1 MKNAIIYFSL
11 ISLFFFFSCGG
22 PSQNKNVPE
31 DKTAPEKKVEKT
43 KTENA
48 SLSTQEGMTSKL
60 LELGIKIPEFY
71 VFNEVTNKDGEYSI
85 SYKFNPETG
94 SIGLAQTVIDAILY
108 QMKTQIGWKEKSS
121 PATDYKTHTLSVP
134 MDLVGSATKNLV
146 ISYYLGGNN
155 TLGDDPKSFF
165 LTFKYFELN

>member
-1 MKNAIIYFSL
+1 MKNAIICSLL

-31 DKTAPEKKVEKT
+31 DKTSPEKKVEKT

-60 LELGIKIPEFY
+60 LKIGIKVPEFY

-94 SIGLAQTVIDAILY
+94 NVVLAQTLIDAILY
-108 QMKTQIGWKEKSS
+108 QMKNQIGWKEKSS
-121 PATDYKTHTLSVP
+121 PATDYKTHTLSIP
-134 MDLVGSATKNLV
+134 IDLVGSATKNLV
-146 ISYYLGGNN
+146 ISYYLGGNS

-165 LTFKYFELN
+165 LSFKYFELN

>member
-1 MKNAIIYFSL
+1 MKIAIIYFSL
-11 ISLFFFFSCGG
+11 FSLFLFCSCGG
-22 PSQNKNVPE
+22 TSENKSVSE
-31 DKTAPEKKVEKT
+31 DKTAPEKKVERT

-48 SLSTQEGMTSKL
+48 SLLTQEGMINKL
-60 LELGIKIPEFY
+60 LELGIKVPEFY

-94 SIGLAQTVIDAILY
+94 SVVLAQTMIDAMLY
-108 QMKTQIGWKEKSS
+108 LMKNQIGWKEKSS
-121 PATDYKTHTLSVP
+121 PATDYKTHTLSIP

-146 ISYYLGGNN
+146 MSYYLGGNS

-165 LTFKYFELN
+165 LSFKYFELN

>member
-1 MKNAIIYFSL
+1 MKNAIIYSSL
-11 ISLFFFFSCGG
+11 ISLFFVFSCGG

-31 DKTAPEKKVEKT
+31 DKTASEKKVEKT

-60 LELGIKIPEFY
+60 LELGIIVPEFY
-71 VFNEVTNKDGEYSI
+71 VFNEVTNKDSEYSI

-94 SIGLAQTVIDAILY
+94 SVELAQTVIDAILY
-108 QMKTQIGWKEKSS
+108 QMKNQIGWKEKSS
-121 PATDYKTHTLSVP
+121 PATDYKTHTLSIP

-146 ISYYLGGNN
+146 MSYYLGGNS

-165 LTFKYFELN
+165 LSFKYFELN